1 MTDQGKQQRFKP
13 TESLVVSIAG
23 TTVGEL
29 YKVDG
34 KGIYFVYDKTWLAQG
49 FNLSPIT
56 MKFDDKPQLAANLQ
70 TFNGLH
76 GPFADSLPDGWG
88 LLLMDRFFN
97 ATFGDGTART
107 ATMLDRLA
115 YIGDRGMGAF
125 DYQPKAGYSE
135 LNGTLSIAELFTA
148 SQQVY
153 AGETNEV
160 LQQLRIA
167 GGSPGGARPKAV
179 IALSLDK
186 REAISAFGEI
196 PAGFDHW
203 IIKFRA
209 ADEPIETGA
218 IEYAYA
224 QMARAAGIQMA
235 ESILLAQ
242 PIPNGQGERFFAT
255 KRFDREGDKKRHM
268 ITVAALMYAD
278 FRAPTMDY
286 SDMLKL
292 TFVLTKSAAE
302 VEKMARLMIFNALA
316 HNYDDHTKNFAFLC
330 NEPAQK
336 GESAHWIFAPA
347 YDITFSQARGE
358 HSTAFIGHGKPT
370 RKIINEL
377 CRDYKF
383 LKPNDYID
391 QTLDALKNW
400 QTTFTNVNIPHQ
412 AGVEI
417 FRTLEQLHKDFEGQA
432 TRKR

>member
-1 MTDQGKQQRFKP
+1 MTAQGKQQKFKP

-34 KGIYFVYDKTWLAQG
+34 KGIYFVYDKIWLAQG

-70 TFNGLH
+70 TFSGLH
-76 GPFADSLPDGWG
+76 GCFADSLPDGWG

-125 DYQPKAGYSE
+125 DYHPKAEFSE
-135 LNGTLSIAELFTA
+135 LGGALSIAELFTA

-153 AGETNEV
+153 AGETTEV
-160 LQQLRIA
+160 LKQLRIA

-186 REAISAFGEI
+186 QDAISAFGDM
-196 PAGFDHW
+196 PAGYEHW

-209 ADEPIETGA
+209 IDEPIETGA

-224 QMARAAGIQMA
+224 QMACAAGVHMA
-235 ESILLAQ
+235 ESVLLDQ
-242 PIPNGQGERFFAT
+242 LMPNGQTERFFAT
-255 KRFDREGDKKRHM
+255 KRFDRVGDKKRHM
-268 ITVAALMYAD
+268 MTVAALMYAD

-302 VEKMARLMIFNALA
+302 VEKMARLMIFNALS

-330 NEPAQK
+330 NESAEK
-336 GESAHWIFAPA
+336 DESAHWVFAPA
-347 YDITFSQARGE
+347 YDLTFSQARGE
-358 HSTAFIGHGKPT
+358 HSTAFGGHGKPT

-391 QTLDALKNW
+391 QTLNALKNW
-400 QTTFTNVNIPHQ
+400 QAIFTQANIPHQ
-412 AGVEI
+412 AGAGI
-417 FRTLEQLHKDFEGQA
+417 FRALEQLHKDFEGQSV
-432 TRKR
+432 RKR

>member
-1 MTDQGKQQRFKP
+1 MTVQGKQQKFKP
-13 TESLVVSIAG
+13 IESLVVSIAG
-23 TTVGEL
+23 TAVGEL

-34 KGIYFVYDKTWLAQG
+34 KGIYFVYDKIWLAQG

-70 TFNGLH
+70 TFSGLH
-76 GPFADSLPDGWG
+76 GCFADSLPDGWG

-125 DYQPKAGYSE
+125 DYHPKAEHSE
-135 LNGTLSIAELFTA
+135 LSGTLSIAELFVA

-153 AGETNEV
+153 AGETTKV
-160 LQQLRIA
+160 LPQLRIA

-186 REAISAFGEI
+186 QEAISAFGDI
-196 PAGFDHW
+196 PAGYDHW

-209 ADEPIETGA
+209 VDEPIETGA

-224 QMARAAGIQMA
+224 QMARAAGVQMA
-235 ESILLAQ
+235 ESILLEQ
-242 PIPNGQGERFFAT
+242 SMPNGQTERFFAT
-255 KRFDREGDKKRHM
+255 KRFDREGDTKRHM
-268 ITVAALMYAD
+268 MTVAALMYAD

-302 VEKMARLMIFNALA
+302 VEKMARLMIFNALS
-316 HNYDDHTKNFAFLC
+316 HNFDDHTKNFAFLC

-336 GESAHWIFAPA
+336 GESAQWAFAPA

-358 HSTAFIGHGKPT
+358 HSTAFSGHGKPT

-400 QTTFTNVNIPHQ
+400 QATFTNANIPHQ
-412 AGVEI
+412 AGAGI
-417 FRTLEQLHKDFEGQA
+417 FRALEQLHKDFEG
-432 TRKR
+432 

>member
-1 MTDQGKQQRFKP
+1 MTAQGKQQKFKP
-13 TESLVVSIAG
+13 TASLRVSIAEQ
-23 TTVGEL
+23 TVGEL

-34 KGIYFVYDKTWLAQG
+34 KGIYFVYDKIWLAQG

-56 MKFDDKPQLAANLQ
+56 MTFDDKPQLAANLQ
-70 TFNGLH
+70 TFKGLH

-97 ATFGDGTART
+97 ATFGAGTART
-107 ATMLDRLA
+107 ASMLDRLA

-125 DYQPKAGYSE
+125 DYHPKAEYTALDGV
-135 LNGTLSIAELFTA
+135 LNIAELFTA

-153 AGETNEV
+153 AGETKEV
-160 LQQLRIA
+160 LTQLRIA

-186 REAISAFGEI
+186 QQAISAFGDI
-196 PAGFDHW
+196 PAGYNHW
-203 IIKFRA
+203 IVKFRA

-218 IEYAYA
+218 IEYTYA
-224 QMARAAGIQMA
+224 QMARAAGVEMA
-235 ESILLAQ
+235 ESILLEQ
-242 PIPNGQGERFFAT
+242 PMPNGETERFFAT
-255 KRFDREGDKKRHM
+255 KRFDRIGDKKRHM
-268 ITVAALMYAD
+268 MTVAALMYAD

-286 SDMLKL
+286 SDLLKL

-302 VEKMARLMIFNALA
+302 VEKMARLMIFNALS

-330 NEPAQK
+330 NAPAQKDEPAQ
-336 GESAHWIFAPA
+336 WVFAPA
-347 YDITFSQARGE
+347 YDLTFSQARGE
-358 HSTAFIGHGKPT
+358 HSTAFSGHGKPT

-391 QTLDALKNW
+391 QTLNALKNW
-400 QTTFTNVNIPHQ
+400 QAVFTQANIPHQ
-412 AGVEI
+412 AGAGI
-417 FRTLEQLHKDFEGQA
+417 FRTLEQLHNDF
-432 TRKR
+432 

>member
-1 MTDQGKQQRFKP
+1 MTAQGKQQKFKP

-34 KGIYFVYDKTWLAQG
+34 KGIYFVYDKIWLAQG

-70 TFNGLH
+70 TFSGLH
-76 GPFADSLPDGWG
+76 GCFADSLPDGWG

-125 DYQPKAGYSE
+125 DYHPKAEFSE
-135 LNGTLSIAELFTA
+135 LSGALSIAELFTA

-153 AGETNEV
+153 AGETTEV
-160 LQQLRIA
+160 LKQLRIA

-179 IALSLDK
+179 LALSLDK
-186 REAISAFGEI
+186 QDAISAFGDI
-196 PAGFDHW
+196 PAGYDHW

-209 ADEPIETGA
+209 TDEPIETGA
-218 IEYAYA
+218 IEYVYA
-224 QMARAAGIQMA
+224 QMACAAGVHMA
-235 ESILLAQ
+235 ESVLLNQ
-242 PIPNGQGERFFAT
+242 PMPNGQTERFFAT
-255 KRFDREGDKKRHM
+255 KRFDRVDDKKRHM
-268 ITVAALMYAD
+268 MTVAALMYAD

-302 VEKMARLMIFNALA
+302 VEKMARLMIFNALS

-330 NEPAQK
+330 NESAEK
-336 GESAHWIFAPA
+336 DESAHWVFAPA
-347 YDITFSQARGE
+347 YDLIFSQARGE
-358 HSTAFIGHGKPT
+358 HSTAFGGHGKPT

-391 QTLDALKNW
+391 QTLNALKNW
-400 QTTFTNVNIPHQ
+400 QAIFTQANIPHQ
-412 AGVEI
+412 AGAGI
-417 FRTLEQLHKDFEGQA
+417 FRALEQLHKDFEGRSV
-432 TRKR
+432 RKR